1 LNSKYVFFFILIDER
16 QNAASKRGENT
27 KSLLDSRQS
36 MIDWLNHIE
45 KLFIHDDIQITFVP
59 ILEDKLQGLKVI
71 FISYKNNFW
80 FFWLINYFIKDIQND
95 LNDREAN
102 IEFLNR
108 NAGDDPASLE
118 FNKTL
123 KSQYEYL
130 NQSLNE
136 RITILTNFINEL
148 KLFNEDYNR
157 LLNSLNRI
165 DANLQIEHHGSTP
178 FGSVHGKTL
187 EAQLSNLKQVKV
199 DLESLNSSIDAL
211 NAQSQKY
218 LFAKNIDL
226 KYSSKLKLDM
236 NTLNDKIS
244 QLRIVYTRKLFQ
256 LEDALAKSTQVDN
269 QIDDLE
275 NWISYKEREILDDEG
290 IIITE
295 DQFDQRTV
303 KYKQLK
309 SELERKEP
317 QIKHI
322 IDTGNDMLKNS
333 SANSSN
339 VTDLAH
345 NMISINTKWTNL
357 IKKVEFKNNF
367 FTEMGELINELRS

>member
-1 LNSKYVFFFILIDER
+1 
-16 QNAASKRGENT
+16 
-27 KSLLDSRQS
+27 
-36 MIDWLNHIE
+36 
-45 KLFIHDDIQITFVP
+45 
-59 ILEDKLQGLKVI
+59 
-71 FISYKNNFW
+71 
-80 FFWLINYFIKDIQND
+80 
-95 LNDREAN
+95 
-102 IEFLNR
+102 
-108 NAGDDPASLE
+108 
-118 FNKTL
+118 
-123 KSQYEYL
+123 
-130 NQSLNE
+130 
-136 RITILTNFINEL
+136 L

-226 KYSSKLKLDM
+226 KYSSKLKLEM

-333 SANSSN
+333 SASSSN
-339 VTDLAH
+339 VTDLAQ

-367 FTEMGELINELRS
+367 FSEMGDLINELRS

>member
-1 LNSKYVFFFILIDER
+1 
-16 QNAASKRGENT
+16 
-27 KSLLDSRQS
+27 
-36 MIDWLNHIE
+36 
-45 KLFIHDDIQITFVP
+45 
-59 ILEDKLQGLKVI
+59 
-71 FISYKNNFW
+71 
-80 FFWLINYFIKDIQND
+80 
-95 LNDREAN
+95 
-102 IEFLNR
+102 LNR
-108 NAGDDPASLE
+108 NAGDDPAALE

-136 RITILTNFINEL
+136 RITILNSFINEL

-157 LLNSLNRI
+157 LSNSLNRI

-211 NAQSQKY
+211 NSQSQKY

-275 NWISYKEREILDDEG
+275 NWISHKEREILDDEG

-357 IKKVEFKNNF
+357 IKKVDFKNTF
-367 FTEMGELINELRS
+367 FSEMGELINELRS

>member
-1 LNSKYVFFFILIDER
+1 
-16 QNAASKRGENT
+16 
-27 KSLLDSRQS
+27 
-36 MIDWLNHIE
+36 M
-45 KLFIHDDIQITFVP
+45 
-59 ILEDKLQGLKVI
+59 
-71 FISYKNNFW
+71 
-80 FFWLINYFIKDIQND
+80 
-95 LNDREAN
+95 
-102 IEFLNR
+102 
-108 NAGDDPASLE
+108 
-118 FNKTL
+118 
-123 KSQYEYL
+123 
-130 NQSLNE
+130 
-136 RITILTNFINEL
+136 

-226 KYSSKLKLDM
+226 KYSSKLKLEM

-333 SANSSN
+333 SASSSN
-339 VTDLAH
+339 VTDLAQ

-367 FTEMGELINELRS
+367 FSEMGDLINELRS

>member
-1 LNSKYVFFFILIDER
+1 
-16 QNAASKRGENT
+16 
-27 KSLLDSRQS
+27 
-36 MIDWLNHIE
+36 M
-45 KLFIHDDIQITFVP
+45 
-59 ILEDKLQGLKVI
+59 
-71 FISYKNNFW
+71 
-80 FFWLINYFIKDIQND
+80 
-95 LNDREAN
+95 
-102 IEFLNR
+102 NR
-108 NAGDDPASLE
+108 NAGDDPAALE

-136 RITILTNFINEL
+136 RITILNSFINEL

-157 LLNSLNRI
+157 LSNSLNRI

-211 NAQSQKY
+211 NSQSQKY

-275 NWISYKEREILDDEG
+275 NWISHKEREILDDEG

-357 IKKVEFKNNF
+357 IKKVDFKNTF
-367 FTEMGELINELRS
+367 FSEMGELINELRS